1 MKQQFLVDAGE
12 EDIRIDKYL
21 AGLSEGLSRSYIQKL
36 LKSQAV
42 LVNGSPVKGSYKVC
56 EDDLLN
62 LKFRS
67 QNPRLKAA
75 EPMELETL

>member
-21 AGLSEGLSRSYIQKL
+21 AGLLEGLSRSYIQKL

-42 LVNGSPVKGSYKVC
+42 LVNGI
-56 EDDLLN
+56 
-62 LKFRS
+62 R
-67 QNPRLKAA
+67 
-75 EPMELETL
+75 